1 MTKVAKDT
9 SAETVQRLALLVIK
23 IFGLVAAVYIGVSG
37 VRYFLND
44 VFGLDVPEKVFS
56 YLFIAVVTATF
67 GYAMQWY
74 LRK

>member
-1 MTKVAKDT
+1 MTKAAKDT

-37 VRYFLND
+37 ARYFLND
-44 VFGLDVPEKVFS
+44 VFGLDVPDKAFA

-67 GYAMQWY
+67 GYVMQQY
-74 LRK
+74 VRK